1 LQLICGRHDA
11 RCPVSDSV
19 EAQLALQHMGKE
31 VDLVIYEDEGHIFL
45 KMENI
50 LDSELRRI
58 SFLAKYLE
66 A

>member
-19 EAQLALQHMGKE
+19 EAQVTLQQLGKE
-31 VDLVIYEDEGHIFL
+31 VDLVIYEDEGHTFL

-50 LDSELRRI
+50 LDSELRRVA
-58 SFLAKYLE
+58 FLAKYLE
-66 A
+66 T